1 MIMRINSSR
10 SSLARARMIR
20 SASRKAKAKALGKKT
35 SSSTRT
41 NITNRISNSTATTAS
56 RQLSLY
62 EDVEK
67 YAKALQTDV
76 KNLAKYKET
85 DNTSDEDKTTQDT
98 ATQQK
103 EMVSYIKEF
112 VTDYNELYSSL
123 GDIGGTTNTMFQKQL
138 KTFTTASLADLKTV
152 GITMD
157 TKGKLSIDTR
167 TLEAA
172 GVDKLQKVFAQSD
185 SYASKVSEKC
195 ENIESCAKTTLKVLD
210 RMYGTQNTYS
220 KYGTN
225 SYYYGSSGR
234 WYNTRG

>member
-1 MIMRINSSR
+1 
-10 SSLARARMIR
+10 
-20 SASRKAKAKALGKKT
+20 
-35 SSSTRT
+35 
-41 NITNRISNSTATTAS
+41 
-56 RQLSLY
+56 
-62 EDVEK
+62 
-67 YAKALQTDV
+67 
-76 KNLAKYKET
+76 
-85 DNTSDEDKTTQDT
+85 
-98 ATQQK
+98 
-103 EMVSYIKEF
+103 
-112 VTDYNELYSSL
+112 
-123 GDIGGTTNTMFQKQL
+123 
-138 KTFTTASLADLKTV
+138 
-152 GITMD
+152 MD

-225 SYYYGSSGR
+225 SYYYGSSGS

>member
-41 NITNRISNSTATTAS
+41 NITNRISNSTATS

-85 DNTSDEDKTTQDT
+85 DSTSDEDKTTQDT

-225 SYYYGSSGR
+225 SYYYGSSGS

>member
-138 KTFTTASLADLKTV
+138 KTFTTASLADLKAV

>member
-85 DNTSDEDKTTQDT
+85 DSTSDEDKT
-98 ATQQK
+98 TQQK

-112 VTDYNELYSSL
+112 VTDYNELYNSL

-138 KTFTTASLADLKTV
+138 RTFSTASISDLKAV

-172 GVDKLQKVFAQSD
+172 GIDKLQKVFAQSD

-210 RMYGTQNTYS
+210 RMYGTQSTYS

-225 SYYYGSSGR
+225 NYYYGSSGS

>member
-41 NITNRISNSTATTAS
+41 NITNRISNSTDTTAS

-85 DNTSDEDKTTQDT
+85 GSTADESKTTQDT
-98 ATQQK
+98 TTQQK

-123 GDIGGTTNTMFQKQL
+123 GDIGGTTNIMFQKQL
-138 KTFTTASLADLKTV
+138 RTFTTASEADLKAV

-157 TKGKLSIDTR
+157 AKGKLSIDTK

-210 RMYGTQNTYS
+210 RMYGTQSTYS

-225 SYYYGSSGR
+225 SYYYGSSGS
-234 WYNTRG
+234 WYSTRG

>member
-85 DNTSDEDKTTQDT
+85 DSTSDERQNNTGYCNT
-98 ATQQK
+98 A
-103 EMVSYIKEF
+103 ER
-112 VTDYNELYSSL
+112 N
-123 GDIGGTTNTMFQKQL
+123 
-138 KTFTTASLADLKTV
+138 
-152 GITMD
+152 GIIYQRIRD
-157 TKGKLSIDTR
+157 
-167 TLEAA
+167 
-172 GVDKLQKVFAQSD
+172 
-185 SYASKVSEKC
+185 
-195 ENIESCAKTTLKVLD
+195 
-210 RMYGTQNTYS
+210 
-220 KYGTN
+220 
-225 SYYYGSSGR
+225 
-234 WYNTRG
+234 